1 VNKVPRK
8 KGYVPNKYTGR
19 SMMVYGGKKKMQTG
33 GRIISKA
40 KGPRTVPVDTS
51 AISKKKNIKMNMG
64 GMGMS
69 PMDEDMMGKMRKQM
83 MGGSRM
89 QYNQGSYVSVQDMEK
104 HCSSKMKRNTM
115 K

>member
-1 VNKVPRK
+1 
-8 KGYVPNKYTGR
+8 
-19 SMMVYGGKKKMQTG
+19 
-33 GRIISKA
+33 
-40 KGPRTVPVDTS
+40 
-51 AISKKKNIKMNMG
+51 
-64 GMGMS
+64 
-69 PMDEDMMGKMRKQM
+69 MRKQM

>member
-1 VNKVPRK
+1 MNKVPRK

-19 SMMVYGGKKKMQTG
+19 SMMVYGGDMKRKK
-33 GRIISKA
+33 A
-40 KGPRTVPVDTS
+40 
-51 AISKKKNIKMNMG
+51 A
-64 GMGMS
+64 MGMS
-69 PMDEDMMGKMRKQM
+69 RMDEEMSDKMRKQM